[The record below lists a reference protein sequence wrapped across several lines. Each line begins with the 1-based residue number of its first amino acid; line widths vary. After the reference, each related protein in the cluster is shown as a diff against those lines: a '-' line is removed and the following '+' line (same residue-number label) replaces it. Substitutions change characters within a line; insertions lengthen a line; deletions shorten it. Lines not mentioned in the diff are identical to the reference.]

1 MTMTET
7 DAWGP
12 VRARE
17 RDPDRTVNYV
27 LPTEILFGDGVIEQL
42 GSRMAA
48 MGLSRPLVVTDGG
61 VRAAGIV
68 DPVLDSLSRAGLESP
83 VYDGVRSDPTTDVVV
98 EARDLLREGGHD
110 SVIGVGGGSPMDVA
124 KAAAALLTN
133 PGSPADYVGREKL
146 GADPVPIVAVPTT
159 AGTGSEVTMWSVLT
173 DSASGNKVSIGS
185 VRIMPR
191 LAVLDPNLTLGLP
204 PAITAATGMDALS
217 HAVESYGS
225 VWNHAI
231 AEGLSLRATELIGG
245 HLRRAVSDG
254 SDIEARRAMLM
265 ASLVAE
271 LAANSTRLGLAHAL
285 AIPLGARHHVPHGL
299 ANALLLPHVVS
310 FNEAAAPDRYANVR
324 GLLAPDGGTGEGA
337 GEAIARLNR
346 DIGIEDR
353 LANWGVSEEDFPPL
367 IERALLSDNV
377 QANPREAG
385 EAELTAI
392 LRAAL

>member
-1 MTMTET
+1 MAVTQS
-7 DAWGP
+7 DVWGTI
-12 VRARE
+12 RARE
-17 RDPDRTVNYV
+17 RDPARIVNYV
-27 LPTEILFGDGVIEQL
+27 LPTQILFGDGVSGML
-42 GSRMAA
+42 GLRMAE
-48 MGLSRPLVVTDGG
+48 MGLRRPLVVTDEG
-61 VRAAGIV
+61 VRAVGIV
-68 DPVLDSLSRAGLESP
+68 DSVLDSLSGGGLRAP
-83 VYDGVRSDPTTDVVV
+83 VYDRVRSDPTTDVVL

-110 SVIGVGGGSPMDVA
+110 SVIGLGGGSPMDVA
-124 KAAAALLTN
+124 KAAGALLTN

-146 GADPVPIVAVPTT
+146 EADPVPIVAVPTT

-173 DSASGNKVSIGS
+173 DSTSGNKVSIGS

-191 LAVLDPNLTLGLP
+191 LAVLDPGLTLGLP

-231 AEGLSLRATELIGG
+231 AEGLSLQAVELIGG

-254 SDIEARRAMLM
+254 SALEARRAMLM

-310 FNEAAAPDRYANVR
+310 FNEAAAPDRYARLR
-324 GLLAPDGGTGEGA
+324 GLLAPDGEPGEGA
-337 GEAIARLNR
+337 GEAIACLNR
-346 DIGIEDR
+346 DIGIEDH

-367 IERALLSDNV
+367 VERALLSDNT